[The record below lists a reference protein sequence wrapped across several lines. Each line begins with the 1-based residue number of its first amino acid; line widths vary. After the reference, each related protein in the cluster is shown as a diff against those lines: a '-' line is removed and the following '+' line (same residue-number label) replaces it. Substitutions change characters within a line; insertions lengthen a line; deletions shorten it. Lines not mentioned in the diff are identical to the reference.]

1 MLENGF
7 KFDLLQ
13 IKITGVLMEPFKNLT
28 SKVVPLDI
36 ANIDTDQII
45 PKQFLK
51 LLGKTG
57 YGEYLFFNWRY
68 DKQGLPLKDFV
79 LNSPLYSGRQILLT
93 RENFGIGSS
102 REHAVWALKDYGFKV
117 ILGVSFADIFYNNCS
132 KNGVLV
138 IKMDKNT
145 IEDFFSSKINDYFE
159 IDLIQQQ
166 IKINSQVFDF
176 DIDHTLKNYLVNGLD
191 EISKTLELKN
201 HIKQY
206 EDKNKVSVES
216 ESMI

>member
-1 MLENGF
+1 
-7 KFDLLQ
+7 
-13 IKITGVLMEPFKNLT
+13 MEPFGNIT

-68 DKQGLPLKDFV
+68 DEHGIPTEHFV
-79 LNSPLYSGRQILLT
+79 LNSPEFKGRQILLT

-117 ILGVSFADIFYNNCS
+117 VIGVSFADIFYNNCS

-138 IKMDKNT
+138 IKLDKNT
-145 IEDFFSSKINDYFE
+145 IEDFFASKTDDDFE
-159 IDLIQQQ
+159 IDLAQQQ
-166 IKINSQVFDF
+166 LRINSAIYSFE
-176 DIDHTLKNYLVNGLD
+176 IDPTIKNALESGTD
-191 EISKTLELKN
+191 EISKTLQFESRIKKYEENKN
-201 HIKQY
+201 LTVQP
-206 EDKNKVSVES
+206 NTT
-216 ESMI
+216 

>member
-1 MLENGF
+1 
-7 KFDLLQ
+7 
-13 IKITGVLMEPFKNLT
+13 MEPFKNLT

-51 LLGKTG
+51 LLSKTG

-68 DKQGLPLKDFV
+68 DKQGKPLKDFV
-79 LNSPLYSGRQILLT
+79 LNSPLFGGRQILLT

-145 IEDFFSSKINDYFE
+145 IENFFASKINENFE

-166 IKINSQVFDF
+166 IKISSEVFDF
-176 DIDHTLKNYLVNGLD
+176 DIDPTLKNYLVNGLD
-191 EISKTLELKN
+191 EISKTLELVN
-201 HIKQY
+201 HIKKY
-206 EDKNKVSVES
+206 EDKNKISVES
-216 ESMI
+216 KSVI

>member
-1 MLENGF
+1 
-7 KFDLLQ
+7 
-13 IKITGVLMEPFKNLT
+13 MEPFKNLT
-28 SKVVPLDI
+28 TKVVPLDI

-68 DKQGLPLKDFV
+68 DKQGIPLKDFV
-79 LNSPLYSGRQILLT
+79 LNSPLFSGRQILLT

-138 IKMDKNT
+138 IKMDKNI
-145 IEDFFSSKINDYFE
+145 IEDFFSSKINENFE

-166 IKINSQVFDF
+166 IKINSEVFSF
-176 DIDHTLKNYLVNGLD
+176 EIDPTLKNYLVNGLD
-191 EISKTLELKN
+191 EISKTLELGN
-201 HIKQY
+201 HIKKY
-206 EDKNKVSVES
+206 EDKNKVSVEP

>member
-1 MLENGF
+1 
-7 KFDLLQ
+7 
-13 IKITGVLMEPFKNLT
+13 MEPFRNLK

-36 ANIDTDQII
+36 ANVDTDQII

-68 DKQGLPLKDFV
+68 DEHGIPTKHFV
-79 LNSPLYSGRQILLT
+79 LNLQDFKGRRILLT

-117 ILGVSFADIFYNNCS
+117 IIGASFADIFYNNCS

-138 IKMDKNT
+138 IKLDKNI
-145 IEDFFSSKINDYFE
+145 IEDFFSSKTSD
-159 IDLIQQQ
+159 
-166 IKINSQVFDF
+166 DF
-176 DIDHTLKNYLVNGLD
+176 DIDLGQQQVRINSSTYSFEIDPTIKDSLESGTD
-191 EISKTLELKN
+191 EISKTLQLESLIKKYEKEKN
-201 HIKQY
+201 LIVQP
-206 EDKNKVSVES
+206 NTLL
-216 ESMI
+216 

>member
-1 MLENGF
+1 
-7 KFDLLQ
+7 
-13 IKITGVLMEPFKNLT
+13 MEPFKNLT

-51 LLGKTG
+51 LLSKTG

-68 DKQGLPLKDFV
+68 DKQGIPLKDFV
-79 LNSPLYSGRQILLT
+79 LNSPLFSGRQILLT

-145 IEDFFSSKINDYFE
+145 IEDFFSSKINENFE

-166 IKINSQVFDF
+166 IKINSKVFDF
-176 DIDHTLKNYLVNGLD
+176 DIDPTLKNYLVNGLD
-191 EISKTLELKN
+191 EISKTLELGKD
-201 HIKQY
+201 IKKY

-216 ESMI
+216 ESVI

>member
-1 MLENGF
+1 
-7 KFDLLQ
+7 
-13 IKITGVLMEPFKNLT
+13 MEPFRNLA

-57 YGEYLFFNWRY
+57 YGQYLFFNWRY
-68 DKQGLPLKDFV
+68 DENGNPTENFV
-79 LNSPLYSGRQILLT
+79 LNLPKFKGRQILLT

-117 ILGVSFADIFYNNCS
+117 VIGVSFADIFYNNCT

-138 IKMDKNT
+138 IKLDKNT
-145 IEDFFSSKINDYFE
+145 IDDFFSTKTDVDFE
-159 IDLIQQQ
+159 IDLAQQQ
-166 IKINSQVFDF
+166 IRINSTIYSFE
-176 DIDHTLKNYLVNGLD
+176 IDPTIKNSLESGID
-191 EISKTLELKN
+191 EISKTLQLESR
-201 HIKQY
+201 IKKY
-206 EDKNKVSVES
+206 EDKKNLTVQPNT
-216 ESMI
+216 IL

>member
-1 MLENGF
+1 
-7 KFDLLQ
+7 
-13 IKITGVLMEPFKNLT
+13 MEPFKNLT

-145 IEDFFSSKINDYFE
+145 IEDFFSSKTNENFE

-166 IKINSQVFDF
+166 IKINSKVFDF
-176 DIDHTLKNYLVNGLD
+176 DIDPTLKSYLVNGLD
-191 EISKTLELKN
+191 EISKTLELGNYIKKYENKN
-201 HIKQY
+201 I
-206 EDKNKVSVES
+206 VSVENKV
-216 ESMI
+216 

>member
-1 MLENGF
+1 
-7 KFDLLQ
+7 
-13 IKITGVLMEPFKNLT
+13 MEPFKNLT

-68 DKQGLPLKDFV
+68 DKQGKPLKDFV
-79 LNSPLYSGRQILLT
+79 LNSPLFSGRQILLT

-145 IEDFFSSKINDYFE
+145 IEDFFSSKTNENFE

-166 IKINSQVFDF
+166 IKINSKVFDF
-176 DIDHTLKNYLVNGLD
+176 DIDPTLKSYLVNGLD
-191 EISKTLELKN
+191 EISKTLKLGN
-201 HIKQY
+201 HIKKY
-206 EDKNKVSVES
+206 EDKHKVSVET

>member
-1 MLENGF
+1 
-7 KFDLLQ
+7 
-13 IKITGVLMEPFKNLT
+13 MEPFKNLT

-51 LLGKTG
+51 LLSKTG

-68 DKQGLPLKDFV
+68 DKQDKPLKDFV
-79 LNSPLYSGRQILLT
+79 LNSPLFGGRQILLT

-145 IEDFFSSKINDYFE
+145 VEDFFSSKINENFE

-166 IKINSQVFDF
+166 IKISSEVFDF
-176 DIDHTLKNYLVNGLD
+176 DIDPTLKNYLVNGLD
-191 EISKTLELKN
+191 EISKTLELVN
-201 HIKQY
+201 RIKKY
-206 EDKNKVSVES
+206 EDKNKISVES
-216 ESMI
+216 ENMI

>member
-1 MLENGF
+1 
-7 KFDLLQ
+7 
-13 IKITGVLMEPFKNLT
+13 MEPFKNLT

-68 DKQGLPLKDFV
+68 DKQGIPLKDFV
-79 LNSPLYSGRQILLT
+79 LNSPLFSGRQILLT

-138 IKMDKNT
+138 IKMDKNI
-145 IEDFFSSKINDYFE
+145 IEDFFSYKINENFE

-166 IKINSQVFDF
+166 IKIDSEVFSF
-176 DIDHTLKNYLVNGLD
+176 EIDPTFKNYLVNGLD
-191 EISKTLELKN
+191 EISKTLELGN
-201 HIKQY
+201 HIKKY
-206 EDKNKVSVES
+206 EDKNKVSVEP

>member
-1 MLENGF
+1 
-7 KFDLLQ
+7 
-13 IKITGVLMEPFKNLT
+13 MEPFKNLT

-68 DKQGLPLKDFV
+68 DKQGIPLKDFV
-79 LNSPLYSGRQILLT
+79 LNSPLFSGRQILLT

-145 IEDFFSSKINDYFE
+145 IEDFFSSKINENFE

-166 IKINSQVFDF
+166 IKINSKVFNF
-176 DIDHTLKNYLVNGLD
+176 DIDPTIKNYLVNGLD
-191 EISKTLELKN
+191 EISKTLELGN
-201 HIKQY
+201 YIKIY
-206 EDKNKVSVES
+206 EDKNKVSVETKV
-216 ESMI
+216 

>member
-1 MLENGF
+1 
-7 KFDLLQ
+7 
-13 IKITGVLMEPFKNLT
+13 MEPFKNLT
-28 SKVVPLDI
+28 SKVIPLDI

-68 DKQGLPLKDFV
+68 DKQGIPLKDFV
-79 LNSPLYSGRQILLT
+79 LNSPLFSGRQILLT

-145 IEDFFSSKINDYFE
+145 IEDFFSSKINENFE

-166 IKINSQVFDF
+166 IKINSKVFNF
-176 DIDHTLKNYLVNGLD
+176 DIDPTIKNYLVNGLD
-191 EISKTLELKN
+191 EISKTLGLEN
-201 HIKQY
+201 HIKKY
-206 EDKNKVSVES
+206 EDKNKVSVET
-216 ESMI
+216 ENVI

>member
-1 MLENGF
+1 
-7 KFDLLQ
+7 
-13 IKITGVLMEPFKNLT
+13 MEPFKNLT
-28 SKVVPLDI
+28 SKVIPLDI

-68 DKQGLPLKDFV
+68 DKQGIPLKDFV
-79 LNSPLYSGRQILLT
+79 LNSPLFSGRQILLT

-145 IEDFFSSKINDYFE
+145 IEDFFSSKINENFE

-166 IKINSQVFDF
+166 IKINSKVFNF
-176 DIDHTLKNYLVNGLD
+176 DIDPTIKNYLVNGLD
-191 EISKTLELKN
+191 EISKTLELGN
-201 HIKQY
+201 YIKKY
-206 EDKNKVSVES
+206 EDKNKVSVETKN
-216 ESMI
+216 II

>member
-1 MLENGF
+1 
-7 KFDLLQ
+7 
-13 IKITGVLMEPFKNLT
+13 MEPFKNLT

-68 DKQGLPLKDFV
+68 DKQGIPLKDFV
-79 LNSPLYSGRQILLT
+79 LNSPVFSGRQILLT

-117 ILGVSFADIFYNNCS
+117 ILGVSFADIFYSNCS

-145 IEDFFSSKINDYFE
+145 IEDFFSSKINENFE

-166 IKINSQVFDF
+166 IKINSKVFDF
-176 DIDHTLKNYLVNGLD
+176 DIDPTLKNYLVNGLD
-191 EISKTLELKN
+191 EISKTLELGN
-201 HIKQY
+201 HIKKY
-206 EDKNKVSVES
+206 EDKSKVSVKS

>member
-1 MLENGF
+1 
-7 KFDLLQ
+7 
-13 IKITGVLMEPFKNLT
+13 MEPFKNLT

-68 DKQGLPLKDFV
+68 DKQGIPLKDFV
-79 LNSPLYSGRQILLT
+79 LNSPVFSGRQILLT
-93 RENFGIGSS
+93 RENFGIGTR

-145 IEDFFSSKINDYFE
+145 IEDFFSSKINENFE

-166 IKINSQVFDF
+166 IKINSKVFDF
-176 DIDHTLKNYLVNGLD
+176 DIDPTLKNYLVNGLD
-191 EISKTLELKN
+191 EISKTLELGKD
-201 HIKQY
+201 IKKY

>member
-1 MLENGF
+1 
-7 KFDLLQ
+7 
-13 IKITGVLMEPFKNLT
+13 MEPFKNLT
-28 SKVVPLDI
+28 SGVVPLDI
-36 ANIDTDQII
+36 SNIDTDQII

-68 DKQGLPLKDFV
+68 DKQGIPLKDFV
-79 LNSPLYSGRQILLT
+79 LNSPLFSGRQILLT

-138 IKMDKNT
+138 IKMEKNM
-145 IEDFFSSKINDYFE
+145 IEDFFSSKINENFE

-166 IKINSQVFDF
+166 IKINSEVFSF
-176 DIDHTLKNYLVNGLD
+176 EIDPTLKNYLVNGLD
-191 EISKTLELKN
+191 EISKTLELGN
-201 HIKQY
+201 HIKKY
-206 EDKNKVSVES
+206 EDKNKVSIEP

>member
-1 MLENGF
+1 
-7 KFDLLQ
+7 
-13 IKITGVLMEPFKNLT
+13 MEPFKNLT

-51 LLGKTG
+51 LLSKTG

-68 DKQGLPLKDFV
+68 DKQGIPLKDFV
-79 LNSPLYSGRQILLT
+79 LNSPLFSGRQILLT

-145 IEDFFSSKINDYFE
+145 IEDFFSSKINENFE

-166 IKINSQVFDF
+166 IKINSKVFDF
-176 DIDHTLKNYLVNGLD
+176 DIDPTLKNYLVNGLD
-191 EISKTLELKN
+191 EISKTLELGKD
-201 HIKQY
+201 IKKY

-216 ESMI
+216 ESVT

>member
-1 MLENGF
+1 
-7 KFDLLQ
+7 
-13 IKITGVLMEPFKNLT
+13 MEPFKNLT

-68 DKQGLPLKDFV
+68 DKQGIPLKDFV
-79 LNSPLYSGRQILLT
+79 LNSPLFSGRQILLT

-102 REHAVWALKDYGFKV
+102 REHAVWALKDYGFKL

-145 IEDFFSSKINDYFE
+145 IEDFFSSKINENFE

-166 IKINSQVFDF
+166 IKINSQVFGF
-176 DIDHTLKNYLVNGLD
+176 DIDPTLKNYLVNGLD
-191 EISKTLELKN
+191 EISKTLDLGN
-201 HIKQY
+201 HIKKY
-206 EDKNKVSVES
+206 EDKNKVAVES
-216 ESMI
+216 ER

>member
-1 MLENGF
+1 
-7 KFDLLQ
+7 
-13 IKITGVLMEPFKNLT
+13 MEPFKNLK
-28 SKVVPLDI
+28 SMVVPLDI

-68 DKQGLPLKDFV
+68 DKEGIPTKDFA
-79 LNSPLYSGRQILLT
+79 LNVPEYQGRQILLT

-117 ILGVSFADIFYNNCS
+117 VLGVSFADIFYNNCF

-138 IKMDKNT
+138 IKMDKEI
-145 IEDFFSSKINDYFE
+145 IEDFFSTKTNYVFDIDLSQQQITINSQIYRFE
-159 IDLIQQQ
+159 IDP
-166 IKINSQVFDF
+166 
-176 DIDHTLKNYLVNGLD
+176 TLKNSLENGTD
-191 EISKTLELKN
+191 EISRTLQLEDY
-201 HIKQY
+201 IKDY
-206 EDKNKVSVES
+206 EKQDINRILTVKPNTLL
-216 ESMI
+216 

>member
-1 MLENGF
+1 
-7 KFDLLQ
+7 
-13 IKITGVLMEPFKNLT
+13 MEPFKNLT

-68 DKQGLPLKDFV
+68 DQQGKPLEDFV
-79 LNSPLYSGRQILLT
+79 LNSSLFSGRQILLT

-145 IEDFFSSKINDYFE
+145 IEDFFSSKTNENFE

-166 IKINSQVFDF
+166 IKINSKVFNF
-176 DIDHTLKNYLVNGLD
+176 DIDPTIKNYLVNGLD
-191 EISKTLELKN
+191 EISKTLELGNYIKKYENKN
-201 HIKQY
+201 I
-206 EDKNKVSVES
+206 VSVENKV
-216 ESMI
+216 

>member
-1 MLENGF
+1 
-7 KFDLLQ
+7 
-13 IKITGVLMEPFKNLT
+13 MEPFKNLT

-68 DKQGLPLKDFV
+68 DKQGIPLKDFV
-79 LNSPLYSGRQILLT
+79 LNSPVFSGRQILLT

-117 ILGVSFADIFYNNCS
+117 ILGVSFADIFYSNCS

-145 IEDFFSSKINDYFE
+145 IEDFFSSKINDNFE

-166 IKINSQVFDF
+166 VKINSKVFDF
-176 DIDHTLKNYLVNGLD
+176 DIDPTLKNYLVNGLD
-191 EISKTLELKN
+191 EISKTLELGN
-201 HIKQY
+201 HIKKY
-206 EDKNKVSVES
+206 EDKNKVSVKS

>member
-1 MLENGF
+1 
-7 KFDLLQ
+7 
-13 IKITGVLMEPFKNLT
+13 MEPFKNLT
-28 SKVVPLDI
+28 SGVVPLDI
-36 ANIDTDQII
+36 SNIDTDQII

-57 YGEYLFFNWRY
+57 YGDYLFFNWRY
-68 DKQGLPLKDFV
+68 DKQGIPLKDFV
-79 LNSPLYSGRQILLT
+79 LNSPLFSGRQILLT

-138 IKMDKNT
+138 IKMDKNI
-145 IEDFFSSKINDYFE
+145 IEDFFSSKINENFE

-166 IKINSQVFDF
+166 IKINSEVFSF
-176 DIDHTLKNYLVNGLD
+176 EIDPTLKNYLVNGLD
-191 EISKTLELKN
+191 EISKTLELGN
-201 HIKQY
+201 HIKKY
-206 EDKNKVSVES
+206 EDKNKVSVEP

>member
-1 MLENGF
+1 M
-7 KFDLLQ
+7 D
-13 IKITGVLMEPFKNLT
+13 PFKNLT

-68 DKQGLPLKDFV
+68 DKQGIPLKDFV
-79 LNSPLYSGRQILLT
+79 LNSPLFSGRQILLT

-145 IEDFFSSKINDYFE
+145 IEDFFSSKINENFE

-166 IKINSQVFDF
+166 IKINSEVFGF
-176 DIDHTLKNYLVNGLD
+176 DIDPTLKNYLVNGLD
-191 EISKTLELKN
+191 EISKTLDLGN
-201 HIKQY
+201 HIKKY
-206 EDKNKVSVES
+206 EDKNKVAVES
-216 ESMI
+216 ER

>member
-13 IKITGVLMEPFKNLT
+13 IKITGVFMEPFKNLT

-206 EDKNKVSVES
+206 EDKNKASVES

>member
-1 MLENGF
+1 
-7 KFDLLQ
+7 
-13 IKITGVLMEPFKNLT
+13 MEPFKNLT
-28 SKVVPLDI
+28 SKVIPLDI

-68 DKQGLPLKDFV
+68 DKQGIPLKDFV
-79 LNSPLYSGRQILLT
+79 LNSPLFSGRQILLT

-145 IEDFFSSKINDYFE
+145 IEDFFSSKINENFE

-166 IKINSQVFDF
+166 IKINSEVFNF
-176 DIDHTLKNYLVNGLD
+176 DIDPTLKNYLVNGLD
-191 EISKTLELKN
+191 EISKTLELGN
-201 HIKQY
+201 YIKKY
-206 EDKNKVSVES
+206 EDKNKVSVETKN
-216 ESMI
+216 MI

>member
-1 MLENGF
+1 MLENGS

-13 IKITGVLMEPFKNLT
+13 IKITGVIMEPFKNLT

-68 DKQGLPLKDFV
+68 DNQGTPLKDFV
-79 LNSPLYSGRQILLT
+79 LNSPLYSGRPILLT

-117 ILGVSFADIFYNNCS
+117 ILGVSFADIFYSNCF

-138 IKMDKNT
+138 IKMDKNI
-145 IEDFFSSKINDYFE
+145 IEDFFTAKINENFE
-159 IDLIQQQ
+159 IDLIRQQVR
-166 IKINSQVFDF
+166 INSKTFGF
-176 DIDHTLKNYLVNGLD
+176 DIDPTLKSYLVNGLD
-191 EISKTLELKN
+191 EISKTLELAG
-201 HIKQY
+201 HIKKY
-206 EDKNKVSVES
+206 EDKNKVSVKS

>member
-1 MLENGF
+1 M
-7 KFDLLQ
+7 D
-13 IKITGVLMEPFKNLT
+13 PFKNLT

-68 DKQGLPLKDFV
+68 DKQGIPLKDFV
-79 LNSPLYSGRQILLT
+79 LNSPLFSGRQILLT

-145 IEDFFSSKINDYFE
+145 IEDFFSSKINENFE

-166 IKINSQVFDF
+166 IKINSQVFGF
-176 DIDHTLKNYLVNGLD
+176 DIDPTLKNYLVNGLD
-191 EISKTLELKN
+191 EISKTLDLGN
-201 HIKQY
+201 HIKKY
-206 EDKNKVSVES
+206 EDKNKVAVES
-216 ESMI
+216 ER

>member
-1 MLENGF
+1 
-7 KFDLLQ
+7 
-13 IKITGVLMEPFKNLT
+13 MEPFKNLT
-28 SKVVPLDI
+28 TKVVPLDI

-68 DKQGLPLKDFV
+68 DKQGIPLKDFV
-79 LNSPLYSGRQILLT
+79 LNSPIFSGRQILLT

-138 IKMDKNT
+138 IKMDKNI
-145 IEDFFSSKINDYFE
+145 IEDFFSSKINENFE

-166 IKINSQVFDF
+166 IKINSEVFSF
-176 DIDHTLKNYLVNGLD
+176 EIDPTLKNYLVNGLD
-191 EISKTLELKN
+191 EISKTLELGN
-201 HIKQY
+201 HIKKY
-206 EDKNKVSVES
+206 EDKNKVSVEP